1 MRLIDAD
8 AFAEKIKEVATRQGY
23 YDFYPKHISVGE
35 ILYSV
40 ITELNGEGVCGF
52 ENAPTVDAV
61 PWEFLERY
69 AEWFCATVS
78 FPEFIREA
86 KQFYLDAERY
96 ERWCNK

>member
-8 AFAEKIKEVATRQGY
+8 AFVEKIKEVATRQGY

-40 ITELNGEGVCGF
+40 IVELNGEGVCGF

-86 KQFYLDAERY
+86 KQFYIDAERY
-96 ERWCNK
+96 ERWCNQ

>member
-1 MRLIDAD
+1 MSRLIDAD
-8 AFAEKIKEVATRQGY
+8 ALIVEGNKDGAYGY
-23 YDFYPKHISVGE
+23 VSIYE
-35 ILYSV
+35 IA
-40 ITELNGEGVCGF
+40 
-52 ENAPTVDAV
+52 NAQTIDAV

>member
-1 MRLIDAD
+1 MSRYADIDLITRELNENG
-8 AFAEKIKEVATRQGY
+8 FYELEKI
-23 YDFYPKHISVGE
+23 
-35 ILYSV
+35 
-40 ITELNGEGVCGF
+40 
-52 ENAPTVDAV
+52 PTVDAV